1 MRRRW
6 ARALAGAALLLLLLG
21 AVRHLYPP
29 LRHPLDALLLAQ
41 ALLAGE
47 EKSWLAR
54 WTPSPVRRDDN
65 LGGFPLDFH
74 LPSGSGKAPRGCVL
88 LAHGMT
94 DLGRRDPRLVAFA
107 RILAR
112 LGFAVAVPELP
123 GMRGFRPDEADVAR
137 LAAAFAW
144 LDGQRAPAPPRC
156 GLIGFSFSA
165 GPVLL
170 AAAKPGVRERVGYAA
185 AAGAYFGLRGVL
197 RHLTTGGRGEEPAFP
212 GGPPVRA
219 GKWLFLRYNAGLLG
233 LQGYEAEVESIVR
246 AKLREE
252 GTDVSAIAAR
262 LPERARRVLAL
273 MENRDPARFD
283 GLFRAQPPDLIRR
296 VEAWSLEGAAGRGRF
311 PLFLLHGRRDPFI
324 PPSESLRLAEEA
336 RRAPG
341 RPVRLLILDALG
353 HVDPAQARFSLRAVT
368 EGVRLFGFLSE
379 VLSAME
385 GG

>member
-6 ARALAGAALLLLLLG
+6 AQALAGAALLLILLG

-47 EKSWLAR
+47 EKGLLAR
-54 WTPSPVRRDDN
+54 WTPSPVRRDEN
-65 LGGFPLDFH
+65 PGGLPLDFH
-74 LPSGSGKAPRGCVL
+74 LPGGSGKAPRGCVL

-94 DLGRRDPRLVAFA
+94 DLGRRDPRLAAFA

-144 LDGQRAPAPPRC
+144 LDGRRAPAPPRC

-197 RHLTTGGRGEEPAFP
+197 RHL
-212 GGPPVRA
+212 
-219 GKWLFLRYNAGLLG
+219 
-233 LQGYEAEVESIVR
+233 
-246 AKLREE
+246 
-252 GTDVSAIAAR
+252 
-262 LPERARRVLAL
+262 
-273 MENRDPARFD
+273 
-283 GLFRAQPPDLIRR
+283 
-296 VEAWSLEGAAGRGRF
+296 
-311 PLFLLHGRRDPFI
+311 
-324 PPSESLRLAEEA
+324 
-336 RRAPG
+336 
-341 RPVRLLILDALG
+341 
-353 HVDPAQARFSLRAVT
+353 
-368 EGVRLFGFLSE
+368 
-379 VLSAME
+379 
-385 GG
+385 